1 MKKLLVLI
9 GLIGYILSNNL
20 LAQSVI
26 WKDDFEDNKGWN
38 EFEDETG
45 RAIVKDG
52 MLVIKARANWTYWS
66 RCKTNLDVNKDF
78 TIKGEISVKEKLDQ
92 TRYVGI
98 VFNYYNRKNYSAFYI
113 RNGFVYFSQ
122 VVNNQ
127 EVGYEFDVYKD
138 PARAR
143 KGRSKD
149 TKLFFEVK
157 KKGQNVMLV
166 INDEECLEIPIE
178 GLFKSNLIAL
188 SVTGELEATFDNI
201 EIRQ

>member
-143 KGRSKD
+143 KGRGKD